1 MILPYVGRRIWR
13 LKFQAMVLIA
23 LGLIF
28 SMLLLNLNASLG
40 TQRQKREEALV
51 SLPILCVV
59 ADQRGEKTED
69 LYITATIFDRFVGEG
84 GPLYPFLDKV
94 CLKAD
99 FAFDPDSLKLNQEP
113 VEGLEISSGERSIVA
128 VTRIEAERNLAAE
141 QGAEIHFLP
150 GFSEECFQDTS
161 RYYCLLPQDI
171 YQLIPGGQLSVD
183 IIFDSIPQPM
193 ALEYDLE
200 VIGYYLSGGRD
211 IYCNWQVAWDGFARA
226 DAVRHTDSLSFILK
240 DNHKLAEF
248 KAVAA
253 EYFVKAGSTEHSV
266 FPLYSLAI
274 HDQQFNVTI
283 FALDRNIRLMQVVL
297 PIMNVLAI
305 GIGFVVS
312 YTYIRNRKQE
322 FAIMVSLGT
331 GKGGVFSVVFLEQ
344 ALLSLLGISLG
355 MLYWHLNNLISLQ
368 DFFVGVGLFA
378 CLMGGAAAAITR
390 VLSIPVMAMLKTE

>member
-1 MILPYVGRRIWR
+1 MILTYVGRRIWR
-13 LKFQAMVLIA
+13 LKLQAMVLIA

-28 SMLLLNLNASLG
+28 SLLLLNLNASLG

-99 FAFDPDSLKLNQEP
+99 FAFGPDSLKHNHEP

-141 QGAEIHFLP
+141 QGTEIHFLP

-161 RYYCLLPQDI
+161 RYYCLLPQDM
-171 YQLIPGGQLSVD
+171 YQLVPGGQLSVD

-193 ALEYDLE
+193 ALEYELE
-200 VIGYYLSGGRD
+200 IIGYYLSGGGD

-226 DAVRHTDSLSFILK
+226 DAVRHTDALSFTLK
-240 DNHKLAEF
+240 DNHKLTEF

-253 EYFVKAGSTEHSV
+253 EYFVKAGSTEHSI

-274 HDQQFNVTI
+274 HDQQFNSTI

-297 PIMNVLAI
+297 PLMNLLAI

-312 YTYIRNRKQE
+312 YIYIRNRKQE

-331 GKGGVFSVVFLEQ
+331 SKRTIFSLVFWEQ
-344 ALLSLLGISLG
+344 VTLGLTGIILGALLWQLNSQFGQQ
-355 MLYWHLNNLISLQ
+355 HLLISS
-368 DFFVGVGLFA
+368 GLLVCF
-378 CLMGGAAAAITR
+378 MGGAAMAIIR
-390 VLSIPVMAMLKTE
+390 VLRIPAMAMLRTE